1 MDIHRLVQEA
11 CETAKHW
18 HLPLLVGFVSFIKIV
33 PDVSQEAEVSELGE
47 VPGDNILPNDILT
60 SLSSRRGP

>member
-11 CETAKHW
+11 CETVKHW
-18 HLPLLVGFVSFIKIV
+18 HLPLLVGLVSFIKIV
-33 PDVSQEAEVSELGE
+33 PDVSKEAKVSELGE

-60 SLSSRRGP
+60 SLSSRRGL